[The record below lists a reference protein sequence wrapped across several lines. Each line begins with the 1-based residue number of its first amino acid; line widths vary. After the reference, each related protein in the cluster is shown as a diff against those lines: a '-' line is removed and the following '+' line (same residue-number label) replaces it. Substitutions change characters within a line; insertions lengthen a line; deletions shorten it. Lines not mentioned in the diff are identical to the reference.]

1 MVRKHLS
8 YANVAATLALLLAI
22 SGVAYAAALPR
33 NSVGTRALKDQAV
46 TTPKLD
52 QGAVTEKKVKNFG
65 LRLRDMGGII
75 NQGVETVNTQINV
88 PPGGCV
94 GVSLTL
100 RNPPPAGSIGSL
112 VVGKLT
118 DDQGDAVMNNNGFL
132 APTLVSETSQGGVI
146 PHLMVCDRGSSGQT
160 IPVGSIFRYHLIGP

>member
-22 SGVAYAAALPR
+22 SGVAYAASLPR

-52 QGAVTEKKVKNFG
+52 RGAVTEKKVKNFA
-65 LRLRDMGGII
+65 LRLRDLGGII
-75 NQGVETVNTQINV
+75 NHGTATVDTQINLAA
-88 PPGGCV
+88 GECEA
-94 GVSLTL
+94 VSLTL
-100 RNPPPAGSIGSL
+100 RNPPPKGSIGSL

-118 DDQGDAVMNNNGFL
+118 DDQGDAVMDNHGFL

-146 PHLMVCDRGSSGQT
+146 PHLMVCDRNSGQT
-160 IPVGSIFRYHLIGP
+160 IPVGSVFRYHLIGP